1 MVEEELPLIFP
12 EDDEKK
18 KFIEKI
24 DFESIMFRH
33 IDRINHTSIKD
44 GKTDSYI
51 TGVDQLGSLSLAY
64 GDEKLN
70 AELDKIT
77 DDFNKKKSGARNINL
92 LKVQTAEKK
101 MDAIM
106 NFMARS
112 GLSGRKQKTII
123 SKRK

>member
-1 MVEEELPLIFP
+1 MEEELPLVFP
-12 EDDEKK
+12 EDDERK

-33 IDRINHTSIKD
+33 IDRINHTSIKE
-44 GKTDSYI
+44 GKTDPYI

-64 GDEKLN
+64 GDGTLN
-70 AELDKIT
+70 AELSEIT
-77 DDFNKKKSGARNINL
+77 DDFNKKKNEARNINL

-112 GLSGRKQKTII
+112 GLSGRKQKTIT
-123 SKRK
+123 SRRK